1 MVNKIEWLQ
10 TTYRQNVKCKEQLSE
25 LTKPYPIIDI
35 LQTNGGILM
44 GKKSRLLK
52 EISPVIN

>member
-10 TTYRQNVKCKEQLSE
+10 TFYGQNVKCRKQLSE

-35 LQTNGGILM
+35 LQRIWGYYDGEKA
-44 GKKSRLLK
+44 GY
-52 EISPVIN
+52 

>member
-44 GKKSRLLK
+44 GKKAGY
-52 EISPVIN
+52 

>member
-10 TTYRQNVKCKEQLSE
+10 TFDRQNVKCSKQLSE

-35 LQTNGGILM
+35 LQRKQGCFD
-44 GKKSRLLK
+44 GKKAGY
-52 EISPVIN
+52 